1 MKDLGEASFVLG
13 IEIRRDRRKGV
24 LGLSQK
30 AYLENILKKYSMHA
44 CKPSPAPIVKGDS
57 FGEFQC
63 PRNQYEID
71 RMKAVP
77 YTSAIESL

>member
-1 MKDLGEASFVLG
+1 
-13 IEIRRDRRKGV
+13 
-24 LGLSQK
+24 
-30 AYLENILKKYSMHA
+30 MHA
-44 CKPSPAPIVKGDS
+44 CKPSSAPIVMGNS

-77 YTSAIESL
+77 YASAIKSLQYAQVCTRPNLAFVTVILGRYQSNPGIEH